1 MDCVTRVFEHYGD
14 NKPYYNRVDKP
25 FYQNNTAYISV
36 KVTHIDGSYLTHWS
50 ISTQTGEVVALKT
63 DCVWTPFYEE
73 AKLVALEKAWQV
85 ARSYDPDVTCFL
97 STALVRDE
105 VEKLERKVERL
116 KREEEAEFDDE
127 T

>member
-1 MDCVTRVFEHYGD
+1 MECIARVFEHYGD

-36 KVTHIDGSYLTHWS
+36 KVTHVGESYLTHWS
-50 ISTQTGEVVALKT
+50 IAAETGEVVALKT

-73 AKLVALEKAWQV
+73 AKLVALEKAWEV

-97 STALVRDE
+97 STALVTDE
-105 VEKLERKVERL
+105 LAKLERKVERL
-116 KREEEAEFDDE
+116 KREEGVLFSGE
-127 T
+127 